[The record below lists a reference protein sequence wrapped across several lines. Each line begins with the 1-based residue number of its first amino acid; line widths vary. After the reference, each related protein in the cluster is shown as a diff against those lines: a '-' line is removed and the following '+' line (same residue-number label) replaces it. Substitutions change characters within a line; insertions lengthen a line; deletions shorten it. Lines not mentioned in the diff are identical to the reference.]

1 MGSRWAC
8 LVAVALFVPGA
19 SARADNAEIVKKL
32 KERGAKFDYYT
43 EPKGNNP
50 EVMHSHKITDA
61 ELDLVVQLKSLR
73 VVSLQ
78 GNKFI
83 TDDGLK
89 RLVAMENL
97 TELDIWGTKVTPAGL
112 AHVAKMKK
120 LDTLGCGLETLTD
133 DMLRELIRLN
143 LAHKLSLAS
152 GPKGRPTSPDDVD
165 YLQLYQVHLTDEGL
179 KLLAVF
185 KNVRQIELSGPKW
198 TGAGLKHL
206 APLKKLTSLSP
217 SPMSDAALKALRAEG
232 MIHTLHWANTGND
245 PRPRSEKE
253 VTSFLFHSFGYHGV
267 TGAGVRE
274 RADLPNLERLDL
286 SQMQLGDSAMK
297 DAATLKSLKRLD
309 TDPRVTDEGVKALT
323 DLKLH
328 TLTFAQGSRLTD
340 AGMKHVAQIKTLRS
354 LSLWDTKV
362 TNEGLKELKGLKLH
376 TLKLKREKIDDETLR
391 VLRDLD
397 LLHAIGIGF
406 KGKPPESRAEV
417 RWINLYQTQVTD
429 EGLKELVGFK
439 NLQGVT
445 GSEKTTKKALEAL
458 RKKLPDIDIDP

>member
-1 MGSRWAC
+1 
-8 LVAVALFVPGA
+8 
-19 SARADNAEIVKKL
+19 
-32 KERGAKFDYYT
+32 
-43 EPKGNNP
+43 
-50 EVMHSHKITDA
+50 
-61 ELDLVVQLKSLR
+61 
-73 VVSLQ
+73 
-78 GNKFI
+78 
-83 TDDGLK
+83 
-89 RLVAMENL
+89 
-97 TELDIWGTKVTPAGL
+97 
-112 AHVAKMKK
+112 
-120 LDTLGCGLETLTD
+120 
-133 DMLRELIRLN
+133 
-143 LAHKLSLAS
+143 
-152 GPKGRPTSPDDVD
+152 
-165 YLQLYQVHLTDEGL
+165 
-179 KLLAVF
+179 
-185 KNVRQIELSGPKW
+185 
-198 TGAGLKHL
+198 
-206 APLKKLTSLSP
+206 
-217 SPMSDAALKALRAEG
+217 

-245 PRPRSEKE
+245 PRPRSETE

-274 RADLPNLERLDL
+274 LADLPNLERLDL

-309 TDPRVTDEGVKALT
+309 PDPRVTDEGVTALT